1 MNNLSDVINLSLNPI
16 SDHDFQVQCKADLD
30 LNGALVLPN
39 FFSAAAIQQVKT
51 EGEAKQ
57 DLAWFCKNRHNVFL
71 TPPDSEFSMEHPRN
85 REVDS
90 SKGCITDDQVS
101 ADSALRTLYDSP
113 AFKAFLCYVLGEE
126 ALYKYADD
134 LSSINVHFASEGQ
147 ELGWH
152 FDNSSFAITLMIQ
165 QPKAGGAFEYV
176 KNVRDADYG
185 EMNVEVVDQV
195 LNGDVAVSS
204 LEIEEGSLALFRGRN
219 SMHRVTPTEGDTTRM
234 LVVLAYNGQP
244 GVELSESARMTFYG
258 RLD

>member
-1 MNNLSDVINLSLNPI
+1 MNKLSDVINLSSNPI
-16 SDHDFQVQCKADLD
+16 SDHNFQVDCKAALD
-30 LNGALVLPN
+30 LHGALVLPN
-39 FFSAAAIQQVKT
+39 FFSAEAIQQVKQ

-57 DLAWFCKNRHNVFL
+57 HLAWFCQQKHNVFL
-71 TPPDSEFSMEHPRN
+71 TPPDPDFAMEHPRN

-90 SKGCITDDQVS
+90 SKGCITDDQIS
-101 ADSALRTLYDSP
+101 ADSPLRTLYDSQ
-113 AFKAFLCYVLGEE
+113 AFKDFLCYVLGEA
-126 ALYKYADD
+126 ALYNYADD

-165 QPKAGGAFEYV
+165 KPKAGGAFEYV
-176 KNVRDADYG
+176 KNVRNADQG
-185 EMNVEVVDQV
+185 EMNIEAVDQV
-195 LNGDVAVSS
+195 LNGEAAVSS

-234 LVVLAYNGQP
+234 LVVLAYNGQS

-258 RLD
+258 RLA